1 MKTGAGMSEIERLR
15 DQVANCHRL
24 ARMSGD
30 AEIERRLIALA
41 HEFEGKAVRAG
52 AQANFVPSR
61 LSQIAEDT
69 DERRKLALTN
79 FVKSW

>member
-1 MKTGAGMSEIERLR
+1 MSEIERLR
-15 DQVANCHRL
+15 DQVEYCRRL

-41 HEFEGKAVRAG
+41 DEFEGKAVLAG
-52 AQANFVPSR
+52 AQANSVRSR
-61 LSQIAEDT
+61 LGQVIEDPE
-69 DERRKLALTN
+69 ERRMLALTN